1 MASMEIAA
9 TDIMVAISNTKD
21 NDCDGVRDG
30 RMDMVACPRR
40 GLLRKTHSPMPIP
53 FPPSLRA

>member
-9 TDIMVAISNTKD
+9 TDIMVAISKTKD
-21 NDCDGVRDG
+21 NDGDGVRDG

-53 FPPSLRA
+53 PSLRA